1 MHGAHHRKI
10 WTSYQNG
17 SSSFGKMSANAS
29 GSKNDACTLSQPDV
43 FGISHTSSSSTI
55 TVE

>member
-1 MHGAHHRKI
+1 
-10 WTSYQNG
+10 
-17 SSSFGKMSANAS
+17 MSANAS

-43 FGISHTSSSSTI
+43 FGISQMSSDGTI